1 MLIADGA
8 SPLTTNRFEQSN
20 EGYAIVKVLM
30 NGDSVKALFDVHYKQ
45 RGFEYPG
52 IFVFE
57 AVISHGVVSKV
68 T

>member
-1 MLIADGA
+1 MKAFL
-8 SPLTTNRFEQSN
+8 
-20 EGYAIVKVLM
+20 
-30 NGDSVKALFDVHYKQ
+30 NGESVKALFDVHYKQ

-57 AVISHGVVSKV
+57 AVISHGVVRKV